1 MGLSSLVVSGDQC
14 LQVGAFARFCE
25 NDRSS
30 RFRVLS
36 GIHLNSGGM
45 KLNPVT
51 LTFSGADA
59 QLEEAY
65 LAGDHEKYIW
75 QVRIVLVL
83 AAIFYILFGFMDV
96 VQFPEL
102 LATFLMIRFAFFL
115 PVVVLVLCVSFTR
128 LFVRLQQ
135 PLLVVVLMTGGGG
148 ILMML
153 NLAPS
158 PMGYPYYAGL
168 LLVFMFGY
176 GFGRVKFLWA
186 SLSGWSLVGL
196 YTVSALMSSDVPVA
210 VIINSNFLFVTANLV
225 GMASCYMFEYYNRK
239 NFCTSCQLENERWKA
254 RQANLELEYR
264 VQERTAQLA
273 TINKNLRAEIEER
286 KKVARELREIHGEL
300 ELRVDARTRELVRIN
315 DELSNAKEAADQ
327 SARVKTE
334 FLANMSHEIRTPMN
348 AIIGMSDLALNEEIT
363 RDQRWEYL
371 DIIRTSARSLLGIIN
386 DILDLSKIE
395 AGKLGLEET
404 PFDIGSLVE
413 NISGMFLDQINEKGL
428 EFIIDLGEGMPERLV
443 GDPLRLQQVLVN
455 LTSNAV
461 KFTEEGEIT
470 LRIAVMEEND
480 DRVTLQ
486 FEVSDTG
493 IGLDAKVSTG
503 LFDAFAQADGST
515 TRKYGGT
522 GLGLTIC
529 KRIVHMMGGDITVS
543 STPGE
548 GSTFAF
554 TVPMVRGTSV
564 SMGAVYDMPTHLQDL
579 QVLVAEGNVTLM
591 GVLERMLGSF
601 GFGVRSCKNGMEA
614 LSLLAGKHSIDLLIV
629 DMNLSDMDGVELARK
644 LGLQASNRRPCV
656 ILLDAFSTGVNL
668 YDKTRF
674 GIDRVVTK
682 PLRPS
687 TLFDAIMEAFGEEVV
702 SSNVSSSDSTGLSGY
717 NGGVEGAT
725 VLLVEDNRINQMV
738 ATEILTFSGIR
749 VEIAENGLQAIER
762 VKEKEYDAVLMDMQ
776 MPQLDGMEA
785 TRIIRNELKF
795 TRVPII
801 AMTAHAMEG
810 DREACL
816 EAGMDDYIPKP
827 IDRELLLGVLSRHMN
842 GPAEDFVKEG
852 SALPPFIVPKDL
864 PVLDVSEG
872 VERIGGSH
880 EIYRSIVKKFVDLY
894 TDRLVEIRAMVD
906 TGDFSRAAYEVHAI
920 KGASS
925 NISAVCLFS
934 MARELEAVLKTG
946 REAEVQE
953 RVDALE
959 EAFVGV
965 RDAAAVL

>member
-1 MGLSSLVVSGDQC
+1 
-14 LQVGAFARFCE
+14 
-25 NDRSS
+25 
-30 RFRVLS
+30 
-36 GIHLNSGGM
+36 M
-45 KLNPVT
+45 KVNPIT
-51 LTFSGADA
+51 LTFSGEDA

-65 LAGDHEKYIW
+65 LARDHEKYIW

-96 VQFPEL
+96 VQVPEL
-102 LATFLMIRFAFFL
+102 LPTFLMIRFAFFL

-128 LFVRLQQ
+128 LFARIQQ
-135 PLLVVVLMTGGGG
+135 PLLVAVLLTGGTG
-148 ILMML
+148 IIMML
-153 NLAPS
+153 IRAPS
-158 PMGYPYYAGL
+158 PVGYTYFPGL
-168 LLVFMFGY
+168 ILVFMFGY
-176 GFGRVKFLWA
+176 GFGRLSFFWA
-186 SLSGWSLVGL
+186 SLSCWFLTGL
-196 YTVSALMSSDVPVA
+196 YTAAALFFSDVPVKV
-210 VIINSNFLFVTANLV
+210 VINNNFFFVTANVV
-225 GMASCYMFEYYNRK
+225 GMASSYMFEYFNRK
-239 NFCTSCQLENERWKA
+239 NFCISCQLENERWKA
-254 RQANLELEYR
+254 RQANLELEHR

-300 ELRVDARTRELVRIN
+300 ELRVDARTRELVRMN
-315 DELSNAKEAADQ
+315 DELSQAKEAADQ

-363 RDQRWEYL
+363 RDQRREYL

-395 AGKLGLEET
+395 AGKLDLEAT
-404 PFDIGSLVE
+404 PFDISSLVE
-413 NISGMFLDQINEKGL
+413 NISSMFLDQINEKGL
-428 EFIIDLGEGMPERLV
+428 EFIIDLGEGLPERLV

-470 LRIAVMEEND
+470 LRITVTRESETE
-480 DRVTLQ
+480 VTLM
-486 FEVSDTG
+486 FEVADTG
-493 IGLDAKVSTG
+493 IGLDAGTSAV

-522 GLGLTIC
+522 GLGLAIC
-529 KRIVHMMGGDITVS
+529 KRLVEMMGGSIKVA

-548 GSTFAF
+548 GSSFAF
-554 TVPMVRGTSV
+554 TAPMARDTSAPAA
-564 SMGAVYDMPTHLQDL
+564 SSFDMPSHLQTM
-579 QVLVAEGNVTLM
+579 QVLVAEGNMTLK

-601 GFGVRSCKNGMEA
+601 GFGVESCETGEGTRSRLG
-614 LSLLAGKHSIDLLIV
+614 GTHGIDLLIV
-629 DMNLSDMDGVELARK
+629 DMNLPDTDGVALART
-644 LGLQASNRRPCV
+644 LARQEGRRPRV
-656 ILLDAFSTGVNL
+656 ILLDAFSVGASL
-668 YDKTRF
+668 DGKIRY

-687 TLFDAIMEAFGEEVV
+687 TLFDAIMETFGEAVV
-702 SSNVSSSDSTGLSGY
+702 SRNLSFAESSGLSGHF
-717 NGGVEGAT
+717 GGVEGAT

-762 VKEKEYDAVLMDMQ
+762 VKEKTYDAILMDMQ

-827 IDRELLLGVLSRHMN
+827 IDRERLMEVLSLHMN
-842 GPAEDFVKEG
+842 RASGDAVHEAVSSYDPTPQKASGTSGDTG
-852 SALPPFIVPKDL
+852 SL
-864 PVLDVSEG
+864 PVLNVEEG

-880 EIYRSIVKKFVDLY
+880 EIYRSIVEKFVALY
-894 TDRLVEIRAMVD
+894 TDRLVEIRAMVS
-906 TGDFSRAAYEVHAI
+906 TGDYSRAAHEVHAI

-925 NISAVCLFS
+925 NISATFLFA
-934 MARELEAVLKTG
+934 MARELEFVLKTG
-946 REAEVQE
+946 HEAEALAG
-953 RVDALE
+953 VDALE
-959 EAFVGV
+959 EAFLGV
-965 RDAAAVL
+965 REAVDGL

>member
-1 MGLSSLVVSGDQC
+1 
-14 LQVGAFARFCE
+14 
-25 NDRSS
+25 
-30 RFRVLS
+30 
-36 GIHLNSGGM
+36 M
-45 KLNPVT
+45 KLNPIT
-51 LTFSGADA
+51 LTFSGEDA

-65 LAGDHEKYIW
+65 LARDHEKYIW

-83 AAIFYILFGFMDV
+83 AAIFYILFGLMDV
-96 VQFPEL
+96 VQVPEL
-102 LATFLMIRFAFFL
+102 LGTFLMIRFAFFL
-115 PVVVLVLCVSFTR
+115 PVVVLVLFVSFTR
-128 LFVRLQQ
+128 LFARILQ
-135 PLLVVVLMTGGGG
+135 PMLVVVLMTGGLG
-148 ILMML
+148 IIMML
-153 NLAPS
+153 SLAPS
-158 PMGYPYYAGL
+158 PVGYTYFPGL
-168 LLVFMFGY
+168 ILVFMFGY

-186 SLSGWSLVGL
+186 SLSGWSLVGI
-196 YTVSALMSSDVPVA
+196 YTVSALFFSDVPVK
-210 VIINSNFLFVTANLV
+210 VVVNNNFFFVTANFV
-225 GMASCYMFEYYNRK
+225 GMASCYMFEYFNRK
-239 NFCTSCQLENERWKA
+239 NFCISCQLENERWKA
-254 RQANLELEYR
+254 RQANLELEHR

-300 ELRVDARTRELVRIN
+300 ELRVDARTRELVRMN
-315 DELSNAKEAADQ
+315 DELSHAKEAADQ

-363 RDQRWEYL
+363 RDQRREYL

-395 AGKLGLEET
+395 AGKLDLEET

-413 NISGMFLDQINEKGL
+413 NISAMFFDQINEKGL
-428 EFIIDLGEGMPERLV
+428 EFIIDIGEGMPERLV

-461 KFTEEGEIT
+461 KFTDEGEIT
-470 LRIAVMEEND
+470 LRIAVTEESEEQ
-480 DRVTLQ
+480 VTLE
-486 FEVSDTG
+486 FEVADTG
-493 IGLDAKVSTG
+493 IGLDSETSTG

-529 KRIVHMMGGDITVS
+529 KRIVDMMGGGIKVS
-543 STPGE
+543 SAPAE
-548 GSTFAF
+548 GSTFTFTAPMARDT
-554 TVPMVRGTSV
+554 TVPA
-564 SMGAVYDMPTHLQDL
+564 AVAYDMPTHLQDV
-579 QVLVAEGNVTLM
+579 QVLVAEGNVTLK

-601 GFGVRSCKNGMEA
+601 GFGVTSCENGTDT
-614 LSLLAGKHSIDLLIV
+614 LSFLAGPHSIDLLIV
-629 DMNLSDMDGVELARK
+629 DMNLPDMDGVALATK
-644 LGLQASNRRPCV
+644 LEGQKGNRRPRV
-656 ILLDAFSTGVNL
+656 ILLDAFSAGGNL
-668 YDKTRF
+668 YDTRNS

-687 TLFDAIMEAFGEEVV
+687 TLFDAIMETFGEAVV
-702 SSNVSSSDSTGLSGY
+702 SRNISFPDSSGLAGHY
-717 NGGVEGAT
+717 GGVEGAT

-749 VEIAENGLQAIER
+749 VEIAENGLEAIER
-762 VKEKEYDAVLMDMQ
+762 VKEKTYDAVLMDMQ

-816 EAGMDDYIPKP
+816 DAGMDDYIPKP
-827 IDRELLLGVLSRHMN
+827 IDRERLMEVLSRHMN
-842 GPAEDFVKEG
+842 GAAEDVVLETPQPYSPKAPEELP
-852 SALPPFIVPKDL
+852 ALNVN
-864 PVLDVSEG
+864 EG

-880 EIYRSIVKKFVDLY
+880 EIYRSIVEKFVDLY
-894 TDRLVEIRAMVD
+894 TDRLVEIRAMVN
-906 TGDFSRAAYEVHAI
+906 TGDFSRAAHEVHAI

-925 NISAVCLFS
+925 NISATCLFT
-934 MARELEAVLKTG
+934 MARELEFVLKTG
-946 REAEVQE
+946 HEAEALE
-953 RVDALE
+953 GVDALE
-959 EAFVGV
+959 EAFIGV
-965 RDAAAVL
+965 RDAVAGL